1 MKTKLFLTAF
11 MTAWAVNL
19 GLAQAPQGDRAAF
32 ARQFEALFL
41 EGNRHYVETGNKARL
56 LPVID
61 SMQTLVD
68 QAYGDGTL
76 TPLMEDELLV
86 AVKMN
91 KLWGDYHYLNSDD
104 EKGSFAKAEGHFKS
118 ALAFTE
124 DEAHARLRDVF
135 YYQFV
140 MHEELGQ
147 LYYKQGRYAEAYQEM
162 KTADDRA
169 SFYSPSEDEQLDIL
183 SQLAMCEAR
192 VAKFDSAR
200 TSIQTVIDN
209 YRDKD
214 TERYGEALR
223 KKAKI
228 LMLQQENTDTGMA
241 DPTGEALKCYK
252 DYFALKKADA
262 LQNLGAMSTDDR
274 EAYWMRIRPFVVDCY
289 RIEAADP
296 AFLYDVT
303 LFSKALLLEYARSG
317 KPEFH
322 TWQQVQKKLK
332 ADECA
337 VEFVQYEK
345 RGEKHMAA
353 LVLKQKGKPRFVG
366 IGSVGMIENTPLLD
380 GGTVIDAMTEDC
392 SDMKNALYSDSTIFT
407 TIWTP
412 DLLNAIGKDT
422 QRLYFAPDGIFH
434 QLAIEYMLPDAP
446 WLTSLTAGK
455 LYRLTSTRQLL
466 AKATTQR
473 NGRILAC
480 GGIDFN
486 NASPSETAAT
496 STGFPNDEQ
505 AYQYL
510 KSMRFWW
517 SNLPGTKDEID
528 SLQALYDSDRITLL
542 TDSLASEACFT
553 QMASQYPIVHLATHG
568 YFGGLTPEGTDLIP
582 AGYDASLS
590 QNILAFAGINAS
602 LFTDGFDASKHDG
615 ILSARE
621 IEHLDLSGVELI
633 VLSACQ
639 SGLGY
644 LTSDGIYGLQRGLKN
659 AGAKGMIVSLWSV
672 DDEATALLMQSFYT
686 HLQTEDAHTAFLH
699 AREELIA
706 TGREA
711 TRVFD
716 SVKMKGITTSEDFS
730 LPQFCDAFIL
740 IDIK

>member
-1 MKTKLFLTAF
+1 MKRNLFLLLGMLVATA
-11 MTAWAVNL
+11 
-19 GLAQAPQGDRAAF
+19 GIAQTDDF
-32 ARQFEALFL
+32 ATRFGTLFD
-41 EGNRHYVETGNKARL
+41 EGNRIYTQTGNKARL

-61 SMQTLVD
+61 SLQALLD

-91 KLWGDYHYLNSDD
+91 KLWGDYHYLNSDA
-104 EKGSFAKAEGHFKS
+104 EKGSFDKAESHFRS

-162 KTADDRA
+162 KTADDHA

-192 VAKFDSAR
+192 VAKFDSAK
-200 TSIQTVIDN
+200 TNIQTVIDN

-228 LMLQQENTDTGMA
+228 LMLQQENTGTGMA
-241 DPTGEALKCYK
+241 DPTDEALKCYK

-262 LQNLGAMSTDDR
+262 LQNLGAMSADDR

-289 RIEAADP
+289 RTEAADP

-317 KPEFH
+317 QPEFH
-322 TWQQVQKKLK
+322 TWQQVQKQLK
-332 ADECA
+332 AGECA

-353 LVLKQKGKPRFVG
+353 LVLKQQGKPRFVG
-366 IGSVGMIENTPLLD
+366 LGSVGALEDTPLKK
-380 GGTVIDAMTEDC
+380 GGTVRSAVADDKAEKKD
-392 SDMKNALYSDSTIFT
+392 ALYSDSTLFDK
-407 TIWTP
+407 IWTP
-412 DLLNAIGKDT
+412 ELLEAIGDDT

-434 QLAIEYMLPDAP
+434 QMAIEYMLPKATQP
-446 WLTSLTAGK
+446 ASLTTDK

-466 AKATTQR
+466 VKATTQR
-473 NGRILAC
+473 GGRMLAC
-480 GGIDFN
+480 GGIDYN
-486 NASPSETAAT
+486 TAAET
-496 STGFPNDEQ
+496 TEADYANDAQ
-505 AYQYL
+505 AFRYL
-510 KSMRFWW
+510 KSLSYASWAP
-517 SNLPGTKDEID
+517 LPGSQDEID
-528 SLQALYDSDRITLL
+528 SLQVLYDSDQITLL
-542 TDSLASEACFT
+542 TDTAATEACFT
-553 QMASQYPIVHLATHG
+553 RMASRYPIVHLTTHG
-568 YFGGLTPEGTDLIP
+568 YFGGRTPEGTDLIP
-582 AGYDASLS
+582 ACYDASLS
-590 QNILAFAGINAS
+590 QNMLAFAGANAS
-602 LFTDGFDASKHDG
+602 LRATDFDASKHDG

-621 IEHLDLSGVELI
+621 IGQLDLSGIELI

-644 LTSDGIYGLQRGLKN
+644 LTDDGIYGLQRGLKN
-659 AGAKGMIVSLWSV
+659 AGVQGMIVTLWSV
-672 DDEATALLMQSFYT
+672 NDNATARLMQSFYT
-686 HLQTEDAHTAFLH
+686 HLQTEDAHTAFMH

-711 TRVFD
+711 SIVFD
-716 SVKMKGITTSEDFS
+716 PARMRGVATSANFS
-730 LPQFCDAFIL
+730 LPQFCNAFIL